1 MTNGLRGIASFEI
14 VVSGPKKDLHS
25 GTFGGMIFE
34 PMTDLIQVMARLVDS
49 HGRMLI
55 PGIYA
60 DVEGLHA
67 EEEYAYI
74 LDFPIVFDQAFAETS
89 TKPCN
94 TRSGISKRWPARSRS
109 SMTK

>member
-1 MTNGLRGIASFEI
+1 M
-14 VVSGPKKDLHS
+14 VSGPKRDLHS

-34 PMTDLIQVMARLVDS
+34 PMTDLIQVMGRLVDS

-60 DVEGLHA
+60 DVAGIQA

-74 LDFPIVFDQAFAETS
+74 LDFPIESDRAFAEKG
-89 TKPCN
+89 TKPCSS
-94 TRSGISKRWPARSRS
+94 RSEISKR
-109 SMTK
+109 